1 MTRRKKKTTMVQGNP
16 GMEPTLYDLEK
27 AETEESQTN
36 GVVPVSTSPPV
47 EYVETEDEDELR
59 SLISNVSDVLEELID
74 VPEWHVNGKTVQ
86 ILLRALN
93 AREYAQFADAVSKP
107 NVNMTNTFV
116 DMVIMTARHPK
127 TRKLLFKS
135 SDRGM
140 LHQRVGRSI
149 QRIAIRAAEL
159 SGVDQKTLDEMKKK

>member
-1 MTRRKKKTTMVQGNP
+1 MRRKKKAMAQGNP
-16 GMEPTLYDLEK
+16 GMEPTLYDLDK
-27 AETEESQTN
+27 AESEEPQTN
-36 GVVPVSTSPPV
+36 GATPVPASPPI

-59 SLISNVSDVLEELID
+59 SLICNVSDVLEELID
-74 VPEWHVNGKTVQ
+74 VPEWKVNGKTVQ

-127 TRKLLFKS
+127 TRKLLFKPA
-135 SDRGM
+135 DRAM
-140 LHQRVGRSI
+140 LHQRIGRSV

-159 SGVDQKTLDEMKKK
+159 SGVDQQTLDEMKKK